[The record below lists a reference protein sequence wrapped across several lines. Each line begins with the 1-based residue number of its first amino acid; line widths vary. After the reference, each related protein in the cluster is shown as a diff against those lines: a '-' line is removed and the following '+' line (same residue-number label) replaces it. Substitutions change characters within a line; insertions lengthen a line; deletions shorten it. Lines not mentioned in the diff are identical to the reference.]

1 MIARFLPHPRVDNSL
16 VILYNSPRFVAEG
29 IYIMTNTL
37 SVALQ
42 IIQIIISIFLVVVVI
57 LQARGQGLGSL
68 FGSSDAGM
76 GITKTRRG
84 LERTLFQITI
94 ILAMLFL
101 INAVVQLML
110 QGGQ

>member
-1 MIARFLPHPRVDNSL
+1 
-16 VILYNSPRFVAEG
+16 
-29 IYIMTNTL
+29 MTTL
-37 SVALQ
+37 GNALQ
-42 IIQIIISIFLVVVVI
+42 IIQIILSVALVIVII

-68 FGSSDAGM
+68 FGGGDAGM

-101 INAVVQLML
+101 INAVFQLMIQ
-110 QGGQ
+110 QGSSL